1 MKINNKKLYIIFFYI
16 LIILFIIFILTN
28 NYIEFFY
35 QSQQNECNI
44 VYIPEE
50 EDISDNE
57 EKQEQPSSDV
67 TRDNIKVCDKKNE
80 NENLCDKKVEKSDK
94 SSAPDKEI
102 KNNDKLNNKKIN
114 NHDAI
119 KYIDLDT
126 DMSMFMSNYPNA
138 FKAWE
143 NNNNKIPVKY
153 TLTNGIIEEDSYI
166 QNINP
171 NKNQFI
177 YIPMQ

>member
-16 LIILFIIFILTN
+16 LIILFVIFILTN

-44 VYIPEE
+44 AYIPEE
-50 EDISDNE
+50 EDTPDNK
-57 EKQEQPSSDV
+57 EKQEQPSSDIK
-67 TRDNIKVCDKKNE
+67 RDNIKVCDKKNK
-80 NENLCDKKVEKSDK
+80 NENLCDKKVEKS
-94 SSAPDKEI
+94 SSPDEEYTITVYSDRLSK
-102 KNNDKLNNKKIN
+102 NKK
-114 NHDAI
+114 DAI
-119 KYIDLDT
+119 KYIELDT
-126 DMSMFMSNYPNA
+126 DMVMFKNNYPNA
-138 FKAWE
+138 YNAW
-143 NNNNKIPVKY
+143 NKNKNQIPVKY

-171 NKNQFI
+171 NKDTFI

>member
-16 LIILFIIFILTN
+16 LIILFVIFILTN

-44 VYIPEE
+44 AYIPEE
-50 EDISDNE
+50 EDTPDNE

-67 TRDNIKVCDKKNE
+67 TRDNIKVCDENE
-80 NENLCDKKVEKSDK
+80 NENLCDKKVEKSDQ
-94 SSAPDKEI
+94 SSAPDKDYTI
-102 KNNDKLNNKKIN
+102 TVYSDKLYNKK
-114 NHDAI
+114 DAI

-126 DMSMFMSNYPNA
+126 DMSMFRNNYLNA
-138 FKAWE
+138 FKAWDK
-143 NNNNKIPVKY
+143 NKISVKY

-171 NKNQFI
+171 NKDQFI
-177 YIPMQ
+177 YIPMK